1 MVGLVLVIVKNMRND
16 FKAVASDFI
25 EVDPYHY
32 PNKLVVSGMIS
43 VIDFSAGYGSYS

>member
-1 MVGLVLVIVKNMRND
+1 MVGLVLVIEKNMRND

-32 PNKLVVSGMIS
+32 PNETGGIWD
-43 VIDFSAGYGSYS
+43 DFCD